1 MTRPFLKLF
10 CKVFEHKVPRTF
22 ENFEGKTRK
31 TEENASHHGLAWIG
45 MDWHYKSICIHFY
58 DIEMQKISE
67 CPFYGAFQLLTSN
80 FIVSICK

>member
-45 MDWHYKSICIHFY
+45 IIDQY
-58 DIEMQKISE
+58 
-67 CPFYGAFQLLTSN
+67 
-80 FIVSICK
+80 VSIFTT